1 MSFHE
6 VLSRKNKIFQGH
18 MICHISRKHFTES
31 HVKRFFKLKRS
42 PSLNTKM
49 LIRNLPGFFSFFQ
62 NNVSLWDY
70 LRGNNREITFC

>member
-1 MSFHE
+1 MNELIKGGILFLKRVWMSFHE

-49 LIRNLPGFFSFFQ
+49 LIRNLPGFFFFF
-62 NNVSLWDY
+62 SK
-70 LRGNNREITFC
+70 